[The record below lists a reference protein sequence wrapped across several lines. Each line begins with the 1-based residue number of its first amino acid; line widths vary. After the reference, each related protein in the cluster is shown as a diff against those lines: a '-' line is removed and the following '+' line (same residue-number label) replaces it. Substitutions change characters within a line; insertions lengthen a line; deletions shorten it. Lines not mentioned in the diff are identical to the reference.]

1 MSRFDTM
8 YMAESVLNSKI
19 PDLLEVLEKA
29 KADYGRWM
37 DAKALRMHKE
47 IITLAERIRVLCR
60 QMFRDGSFNAEREE
74 EEFDEM
80 WDQLLELFHRHTD
93 HCHTLQ
99 IFPSDIGVL
108 VFTSDEEKSDTSF
121 SESEEEMV
129 VEQ

>member
-1 MSRFDTM
+1 MSQFDNM

-37 DAKALRMHKE
+37 DATALRMHEE

-80 WDQLLELFHRHTD
+80 WDQLIELFGRYTD

-108 VFTSDEEKSDTSF
+108 VFTSDEEKSDTSS